1 MRKAL
6 IELSHGM
13 KYAAL
18 NAGAQRT
25 GRCLFM
31 IIMSNDLNAVVT
43 PERWLNAMNKCY
55 MKAEELKYEVA
66 YIRGESLTRSSCD

>member
-6 IELSHGM
+6 IELSDGM

-18 NAGAQRT
+18 NAGAQGT

-31 IIMSNDLNAVVT
+31 IIMSNDLNTAIT
-43 PERWLNAMNKCY
+43 PDRWLKAMNKCY
-55 MKAEELKYEVA
+55 AKAEELKYEVA
-66 YIRGESLTRSSCD
+66 YVRGESLTGPFTD

>member
-6 IELSHGM
+6 IELSDGM

-18 NAGAQRT
+18 NAGAQGT

-31 IIMSNDLNAVVT
+31 IIMSNDLNTAIT
-43 PERWLNAMNKCY
+43 PDRWLKAMNKCY
-55 MKAEELKYEVA
+55 AKAEELKYEVA
-66 YIRGESLTRSSCD
+66 YVRGESLTRPLTD